1 MSIVRFVPYQGLRL
15 VDSIKAGDIVDFT
28 VFRTDV
34 SGDEALN
41 IYVMEAGQRTEMYQ
55 LRTEAHVPTVN
66 LVFGKYQ

>member
-1 MSIVRFVPYQGLRL
+1 MNTFRFVPYQGLRL

-34 SGDEALN
+34 NGDEVLS
-41 IYVMEAGQRTEMYQ
+41 IYVIEEGQKTVMYQ
-55 LRTEAHVPTVN
+55 LRTESHVPTVK